1 MNRREFNKALP
12 VLAAAAVIIPAEILQ
27 HGSPIRELSPMEAA
41 MQSIDL
47 NNQARKRTIYWNATI
62 GENSFEGRMMVD
74 EETYDQLINH
84 SEELSGPDVGNILED
99 AIDQSQP
106 IQTNP
111 GQNELS
117 FGIGTDQSF
126 LMR

>member
-12 VLAAAAVIIPAEILQ
+12 VLAAAAVVVPAIILQ
-27 HGSPIRELSPMEAA
+27 QGSPIQELSPMEVA

-47 NNQARKRTIYWNATI
+47 NNQIRKRTIYWNATI
-62 GENSFEGRMMVD
+62 GEHSFEGKMLVD
-74 EETYDQLINH
+74 DETYDSLINH
-84 SEELSGPDVGNILED
+84 PEELSGPDVGDILED
-99 AIDQSQP
+99 AINQSQP

-117 FGIGTDQSF
+117 FGIGTDESF